1 MIAGWLQGEGSVSH
15 PYHGESQQTI
25 SFPTTGDPE
34 PGDEPEDRIKH
45 EVIQDVLVITP
56 QIGELDDPEAIELL
70 RSHFHALF
78 EQPMP
83 RQVVLNLEF
92 VRHLNA
98 QAIGVL
104 LAHHLRLDRAGGALR
119 LCQTPARVMAV
130 LHQVRLTMLVE
141 CHPTLDEAVLAA
153 WPGPP

>member
-1 MIAGWLQGEGSVSH
+1 MIRRPTEFFT
-15 PYHGESQQTI
+15 TI
-25 SFPTTGDPE
+25 GDD
-34 PGDEPEDRIKH
+34 GIAEPERRIKH

-56 QIGELDDPEAIELL
+56 QMTELDDDEAIELL
-70 RSHFHALF
+70 RGHLHALY
-78 EQPMP
+78 EQPTP
-83 RQVVLNLEF
+83 RHVVVNLEC

-119 LCQTPARVMAV
+119 ICQAHARLMAI
-130 LHQVRLTMLVE
+130 LHHVRLTILVE

-153 WPGPP
+153 WPSVPATRGTSAIDSQIRS